1 MFAGSDEQA
10 FGVIEAARVAGLVVP
25 RDVSVVGF
33 DDLPIA
39 RWAAPPLTTVRQPLA
54 EMGRVATQ
62 LLEALIAGRDP
73 DAYHVELATALV
85 VRASTAPPRPP
96 VSGGAGRV
104 ACAGAI
110 VLDGAGRLLL
120 IRRGREPGRGLWSL
134 PGGRCEPGEDA
145 AAAAVRETYE
155 ETGLEVTA
163 GRLVGR
169 VERPGPGG
177 ITYVIDDLAC
187 TVTGGTLR
195 AGDDAD
201 DARWIGA
208 AELAALPVTEGLL
221 EALTG
226 WGVLPPR

>member
-1 MFAGSDEQA
+1 MS
-10 FGVIEAARVAGLVVP
+10 
-25 RDVSVVGF
+25 
-33 DDLPIA
+33 
-39 RWAAPPLTTVRQPLA
+39 
-54 EMGRVATQ
+54 GR
-62 LLEALIAGRDP
+62 
-73 DAYHVELATALV
+73 
-85 VRASTAPPRPP
+85 
-96 VSGGAGRV
+96 AGRV

-177 ITYVIDDLAC
+177 ITYLIDDLAC

-201 DARWIGA
+201 DARWVRA

-221 EALTG
+221 EALTR
-226 WGVLPPR
+226 WGVLPLR

>member
-1 MFAGSDEQA
+1 MN
-10 FGVIEAARVAGLVVP
+10 
-25 RDVSVVGF
+25 
-33 DDLPIA
+33 
-39 RWAAPPLTTVRQPLA
+39 
-54 EMGRVATQ
+54 
-62 LLEALIAGRDP
+62 
-73 DAYHVELATALV
+73 
-85 VRASTAPPRPP
+85 
-96 VSGGAGRV
+96 GGAGRV

-110 VLDGAGRLLL
+110 VLDGTGRLLL

-155 ETGLEVTA
+155 ETGLEVTV

-177 ITYVIDDLAC
+177 ITYLIDDLAC

-208 AELAALPVTEGLL
+208 AELAALSVTEGLL
-221 EALTG
+221 EALTR
-226 WGVLPPR
+226 WGVLPLR

>member
-1 MFAGSDEQA
+1 MS
-10 FGVIEAARVAGLVVP
+10 
-25 RDVSVVGF
+25 
-33 DDLPIA
+33 
-39 RWAAPPLTTVRQPLA
+39 
-54 EMGRVATQ
+54 GRAV
-62 LLEALIAGRDP
+62 
-73 DAYHVELATALV
+73 
-85 VRASTAPPRPP
+85 
-96 VSGGAGRV
+96 RV

-177 ITYVIDDLAC
+177 ITYLIDDLAC

-201 DARWIGA
+201 DARWVGA
-208 AELAALPVTEGLL
+208 AELAGLPVTAGLL
-221 EALTG
+221 DALTR
-226 WGVLPPR
+226 WGVLPLR

>member
-1 MFAGSDEQA
+1 M
-10 FGVIEAARVAGLVVP
+10 
-25 RDVSVVGF
+25 
-33 DDLPIA
+33 
-39 RWAAPPLTTVRQPLA
+39 
-54 EMGRVATQ
+54 
-62 LLEALIAGRDP
+62 
-73 DAYHVELATALV
+73 
-85 VRASTAPPRPP
+85 
-96 VSGGAGRV
+96 SGGAGRV

-155 ETGLEVTA
+155 ETGLEVSA

-177 ITYVIDDLAC
+177 ITYLIDDLAC

-226 WGVLPPR
+226 WGVLPLR

>member
-1 MFAGSDEQA
+1 MS
-10 FGVIEAARVAGLVVP
+10 
-25 RDVSVVGF
+25 
-33 DDLPIA
+33 
-39 RWAAPPLTTVRQPLA
+39 
-54 EMGRVATQ
+54 GRAV
-62 LLEALIAGRDP
+62 
-73 DAYHVELATALV
+73 
-85 VRASTAPPRPP
+85 
-96 VSGGAGRV
+96 RV

-177 ITYVIDDLAC
+177 ITYLIDDLAC

-201 DARWIGA
+201 DARWVGA

-221 EALTG
+221 EALTR
-226 WGVLPPR
+226 WGVLPLR

>member
-1 MFAGSDEQA
+1 MN
-10 FGVIEAARVAGLVVP
+10 
-25 RDVSVVGF
+25 
-33 DDLPIA
+33 
-39 RWAAPPLTTVRQPLA
+39 
-54 EMGRVATQ
+54 
-62 LLEALIAGRDP
+62 
-73 DAYHVELATALV
+73 
-85 VRASTAPPRPP
+85 
-96 VSGGAGRV
+96 GGAGRV

-177 ITYVIDDLAC
+177 ITYLIDDLAC

-208 AELAALPVTEGLL
+208 AELAALSVTEGLL
-221 EALTG
+221 EALTR
-226 WGVLPPR
+226 WGVLPLR